1 VKKMLNIKPIN
12 VLGVEIRLGKLFNG
26 SKLYYG
32 WVTLLLLLVLSG
44 FYAYYTQLSQGFI
57 VTGSRNVVSW
67 SLYIINF
74 IYFVGLAAGGLI
86 VASSVELFGVK
97 KLSPLLKVGVIQAFV
112 CAVTAMAFV
121 TADLGHPERFYR
133 FFMSPNPSS
142 MMFYDFMILGG
153 YTMLC
158 SVDLYALLTNRTKYL
173 YPLAAISLPAAISV
187 HSITGWV
194 FGLVKSRPSWFSAI
208 MAPLFISSAI
218 TSGLALL
225 ILITLILPKFTDIK
239 FEDTQGI
246 VMTLRKALTIAIPVD
261 VFFLLNEI
269 LMVTWPYASKPEHHL
284 GMNFILNGPYA
295 FSLYGE
301 IILSAV
307 IPFIIVLHP
316 RTRNSI
322 KWIAAASVL
331 VVVGIF
337 LKRIFLVLVGMSI
350 SPLGEL
356 VVYIPTILELNV
368 MVGFW
373 AMAVLMFT
381 LMIRIFNM
389 DPVKH

>member
-1 VKKMLNIKPIN
+1 MKMFNLKPITI
-12 VLGVEIRLGKLFNG
+12 LGAEVKLDMLFKG

-32 WVTLLLLLVLSG
+32 WVAILLLLVSSG
-44 FYAYYTQLSQGFI
+44 FFAYYLQLSEGFI

-74 IYFVGLAAGGLI
+74 IFFVGLAAGGLI

-97 KLSPLLKVGVIQAFV
+97 KLEPLLKVGVIQAFV

-133 FFMSPNPSS
+133 FFLSPNTTS
-142 MMFYDFMILGG
+142 MMFFDFMILGG
-153 YTMLC
+153 YTALC
-158 SVDLYALLTNRTKYL
+158 CVDLYALLTRRMRWL
-173 YPLAAISLPAAISV
+173 FPLAVVSLPAAISV
-187 HSITGWV
+187 HSVTGWV

-225 ILITLILPKFTDIK
+225 IIITLVLPKYTNIK
-239 FEDTQGI
+239 FRDPYAI

-261 VFFLLNEI
+261 LFFLFNEI
-269 LMVTWPYASKPEHHL
+269 LITVWPYAQKPEHHL
-284 GMNFILNGPYA
+284 GIHFIQNGPYA

-301 IILSAV
+301 ILLSAV

-316 RTRNSI
+316 RTKNSI
-322 KWIAAASVL
+322 KWIAAASVF
-331 VVVGIF
+331 VVGGIF
-337 LKRIFLVLVGMSI
+337 LKRIFLILVGMSI

-368 MVGFW
+368 VVGFW

-381 LMIRIFNM
+381 VMIRIFNM
-389 DPVKH
+389 DPVEH